1 MPAIVGI
8 DHVQLAMPR
17 GQEARA
23 REFYAGVFG
32 LREVPKPPHL
42 VNRGGLWFENEAVRI
57 HLGVDVDFRPA
68 KKAHPGLLVSGLEQ
82 VKDAVRSAG
91 HAVEDGEPLDG
102 YAHCYVEDPF
112 GNRLELMERIEA

>member
-23 REFYAGVFG
+23 RGFYAGVLG

-57 HLGVDVDFRPA
+57 HLGVDVDFPPA

-91 HAVEDGEPLDG
+91 HSVEDGEPLDG

-112 GNRLELMERIEA
+112 GNRLELMERIER